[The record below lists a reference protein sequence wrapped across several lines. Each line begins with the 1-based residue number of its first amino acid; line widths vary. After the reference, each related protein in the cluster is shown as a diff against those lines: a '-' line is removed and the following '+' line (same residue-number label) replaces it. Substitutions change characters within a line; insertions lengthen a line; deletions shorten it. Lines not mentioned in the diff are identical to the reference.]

1 MHNVHLMPNP
11 VTQPYPGLPS
21 TQDSREPFD
30 GIWHRTKAFVPA
42 AIKALILL
50 AVARSRLAA
59 ARPVFRDAW
68 RQRPDN
74 RLGFAA

>member
-30 GIWHRTKAFVPA
+30 GIWPDQGFRTG
-42 AIKALILL
+42 
-50 AVARSRLAA
+50 
-59 ARPVFRDAW
+59 RDKSAHPFGCGEVQAG
-68 RQRPDN
+68 RCPS
-74 RLGFAA
+74 GFP